1 MTPSAM
7 DDVRAL
13 AYRLLLQM
21 DRRPAH
27 PDRLLRV
34 ALGRNPSMDPRDRAL
49 LTELVYG
56 VLRWRQRLDW
66 HAQVL
71 SEGGKIDPD
80 VLVLLRLGLYQIL
93 FLRRIPPHA
102 AVHETV
108 ELAKIAHG
116 KRVVGFVNAVLRGA
130 LRVGDAWPWPD
141 PRQDPVT
148 WLSVVTSHPVWFA
161 EYALKR
167 WGFEEA
173 RAVLAANNEPA
184 GTTCRV
190 NPLKAR
196 QDEVIRWFQEREV
209 ASEPSP
215 IVPEAVRL
223 GSLRMDLG
231 ASDPFVR
238 GWIQVQD
245 EASQMVS
252 LVLDPRPGERVL
264 DLCAG
269 FGGKTTHCAAL
280 MGDHGEVVAVDR
292 EAWKLEG
299 LRENAE
305 RQGIRC
311 IQIVASDAL
320 DLDPA
325 QTGLFDR
332 VLVDAPCTGFGV
344 LRRNPDIKWRRAA
357 RSPYRASLTQ
367 KAFLRQAARFVR
379 RGGIL
384 VYATCTIFELENQGV
399 AEAFSRD
406 FREWRLEPAAEV
418 LPELCRGMTDGPYL
432 VTWPHRHG
440 TDGFFAA
447 RWRRL

>member
-1 MTPSAM
+1 MTEKVM
-7 DDVRAL
+7 DDVRSL

-21 DRRPAH
+21 DKRPAH

-34 ALGRNPSMDPRDRAL
+34 ALARNPALDPRDRAL

-56 VLRWRQRLDW
+56 VLRWRRRLDW
-66 HAQVL
+66 HARVL
-71 SEGGKIDPD
+71 NEGKKIDAD
-80 VLVLLRLGLYQIL
+80 VLALLRLGLYQIL
-93 FLRRIPPHA
+93 FLTKIPAHA

-108 ELAKIAHG
+108 EVAKTAHG
-116 KRVVGFVNAVLRGA
+116 KRVVGFVNAVLRRA
-130 LRVGDAWPWPD
+130 LRLGDAWPWPD
-141 PRQDPVT
+141 PRHDPVAY
-148 WLSVVTSHPVWFA
+148 LSVMTSHPEWFA

-167 WGFEEA
+167 WGLKEA
-173 RAVLAANNEPA
+173 YAVLSANNEPA

-190 NPLKAR
+190 NVLKVHR
-196 QDEVIRWFQEREV
+196 DEVIRWFRERDV
-209 ASEPSP
+209 ATEPSP
-215 IVPEAVRL
+215 YLPEAVRM
-223 GSLRMDLG
+223 GALRMDV
-231 ASDPFVR
+231 AACDPFVQ

-252 LVLDPRPGERVL
+252 LVVDPKPGERLL

-280 MGDHGEVVAVDR
+280 MGNEGEVVAVDR
-292 EAWKLEG
+292 EAWKLEA
-299 LRENAE
+299 LRENAD

-311 IQIVASDAL
+311 IRVTAADAL
-320 DLDPA
+320 ELDPA
-325 QTGLFDR
+325 RTGLFDR

-384 VYATCTIFELENQGV
+384 VYATCTIFELENHGV
-399 AEAFSRD
+399 AEEFSRD
-406 FREWRLEPAAEV
+406 FPDWVLESAADV
-418 LPELCRGMTDGPYL
+418 LPQSCRAMTDGPYL
-432 VTWPHRHG
+432 STWPHRHG